1 MPENR
6 KAGLLQDHL
15 LLLHA
20 SISHHQQRSADSASR
35 WLLLVVPREAILSAV
50 RHQFVEPTCGA
61 HKVQKIQR
69 IQKNLLEL
77 LKIYYN
83 TGFILRNCRIGRWE
97 QCGAIKWSRLHT
109 GLQQKYVLDLHA
121 KKWNAEERW
130 DSFAQGRSTDFS
142 VLWASS
148 WASVRTDVVLSGPWK
163 LLKINEQMEVFMT
176 DSETDAKWLVSNFSR
191 WSQWKN

>member
-1 MPENR
+1 MRSKTSDPKGRIQECLSLFASRYPVPENR
-6 KAGLLQDHL
+6 KAGLLQGHL

-20 SISHHQQRSADSASR
+20 SISHHQQRSAGSVSG
-35 WLLLVVPREAILSAV
+35 WLLLVEPREAILSAV

-97 QCGAIKWSRLHT
+97 QCDAIKWSRLHT
-109 GLQQKYVLDLHA
+109 GLRQKYVLDYMPRNGMQKRDEIHLH
-121 KKWNAEERW
+121 KEE
-130 DSFAQGRSTDFS
+130 
-142 VLWASS
+142 VLIFQSYE
-148 WASVRTDVVLSGPWK
+148 
-163 LLKINEQMEVFMT
+163 LLHEHLFELMLYCL
-176 DSETDAKWLVSNFSR
+176 DPGSC
-191 WSQWKN
+191 